1 MRFFFFI
8 SSLSLCSALAT
19 ITPMDWKLSSNN
31 MHEGIPRVKWE
42 EKYWKIPSIARYFL
56 KSVSFLSLLISPA
69 TTRTSLDSEIPMVCS
84 QPGRGMSE
92 TLIVCRLCAKVSR
105 AVVFYDNVK
114 AIHSEYFFKLFCV
127 VSSIH
132 KFHLDLLFFFSKLL
146 LFSGLYRREE
156 ISWSFQRE
164 RKIPRLENF
173 LFKYLWHCR
182 RYHISC

>member
-132 KFHLDLLFFFSKLL
+132 KFHLDLLFFFFQVAALFGLVSQRGNILKLSTWKKNSKI
-146 LFSGLYRREE
+146 GE
-156 ISWSFQRE
+156 
-164 RKIPRLENF
+164 F
-173 LFKYLWHCR
+173 L
-182 RYHISC
+182 I